1 MLLSTAYLG
10 NIQYFSK
17 LAGWPEAQVEAYENF
32 QKQTYRN
39 RAHVMTAGGVKA
51 LTVPVVWRHGQK
63 MPIRAVEIDY
73 TLPWQ
78 REHWRT
84 LRAGYAAAP
93 FFDHYAE
100 KLEKFYDP
108 KCYKPRF
115 LFDLNTELTETL
127 LALLGLPQKLNFTTD
142 YQVPQEAPDDFREC
156 ISHKPRLKCEDPD
169 FASPVYY
176 QVFED
181 RIPFAEN
188 LSAIDLLF
196 CEGPHAGVLI
206 RESHPDFNAL
216 K

>member
-1 MLLSTAYLG
+1 MLLSTSYLG

-17 LAGWPEAQVEAYENF
+17 LAGWPEAQVEAHENF

-39 RAHVMTAGGVKA
+39 RAHVMTAGGMKA

-63 MPIRAVEIDY
+63 MPIRAVGIDY

-84 LRAGYAAAP
+84 LQAAYAAAP
-93 FFDHYAE
+93 FYDHYAE
-100 KLEKFYDP
+100 KLERFYDSNR
-108 KCYKPRF
+108 YKPRF

-127 LALLGLPQKLNFTTD
+127 LDVLDLPVKLSFTAG
-142 YQVPQEAPDDFREC
+142 YQVPQGAPEDFREC
-156 ISHKPRLKCEDPD
+156 ISHKPRLQREDTD
-169 FASPVYY
+169 FVPPIYY

-181 RIPFAEN
+181 RIPFEPN
-188 LSAIDLLF
+188 LSVVDLLF
-196 CEGPHAGVLI
+196 CEGPHAAALI
-206 RESHPDFNAL
+206 QDSCPQSRCM